1 MSKWRKPLKNQ
12 RRFDARYFLNERME
26 SEGAEENSVQ
36 QEKLKKDFNDFSF
49 DSWLAEAAVA
59 LEEENVEESLEGE
72 EEAEDITEI
81 SPGRSDYGQAGNY
94 WEDDTP
100 ARGSAAQ
107 ARVDAAS
114 RAKLSK
120 RQNVVDAEDEKA
132 AKEKAKRKAHLDKVA
147 AVVREPKDAWR
158 KRQDGLEELHV
169 HAHAAEKPMS
179 LPITDEKPPVRKKK
193 PPVKKEKLGPVHWD
207 PPKNLEESET
217 EES

>member
-26 SEGAEENSVQ
+26 NEGTEENSVQ
-36 QEKLKKDFNDFSF
+36 QEILKKGFSDFSF
-49 DSWLAEAAVA
+49 DSWLDESADKGTPEWSKPTEDT
-59 LEEENVEESLEGE
+59 EEDPIDYDHEEPDGKIGGSVVE
-72 EEAEDITEI
+72 EEA
-81 SPGRSDYGQAGNY
+81 
-94 WEDDTP
+94 
-100 ARGSAAQ
+100 
-107 ARVDAAS
+107 
-114 RAKLSK
+114 K
-120 RQNVVDAEDEKA
+120 
-132 AKEKAKRKAHLDKVA
+132 
-147 AVVREPKDAWR
+147 

-179 LPITDEKPPVRKKK
+179 LPITDEKPPVKKKKPPVRKKK